1 MSVVRIKL
9 SRESLAL
16 IREVLESE
24 LAQLNYDGDC
34 EKDIMYCIGLIDAL
48 DELPIVK

>member
-1 MSVVRIKL
+1 MSVVTVRL

-16 IREVLESE
+16 IREVLEAE
-24 LAQLNYDGDC
+24 LAELNHNGDC
-34 EKDIMYCIGLIDAL
+34 EKDIMYCIGIIDAL